1 MLVKGV
7 NDSPGHIKKLKEAV
21 DKIQPDKIQLN
32 TVIRPPAEEFAR
44 PLSPGELEKIKKTFG
59 KSCEVIADFS
69 RKEQWPQRKD
79 LEDRILSIIQRRP
92 VTVLDIAASLGKHRD
107 EVIKYLNP
115 LIEEGWIKS
124 VAHKDK
130 IYYEP
135 AKPKTRD
142 R

>member
-7 NDSPGHIKKLKEAV
+7 NDSPEHIKNLKEAV

-44 PLSPGELEKIKKTFG
+44 ALSPEELEKVKKSFG
-59 KSCEVIADFS
+59 KNCEVIADFS
-69 RKEQWPQRKD
+69 SRDQWPQRKD

-92 VTVLDIAASLGKHRD
+92 MTLSDIAASLGKHRD
-107 EVIKYLNP
+107 EVIKYLDA
-115 LIEEGWIKS
+115 LFEEGWIKS
-124 VAHKDK
+124 VSHKDK
-130 IYYEP
+130 VYYEP